1 MKKKKITFSEPNCR
15 FGCPHFKSVGSVLN
29 ETCYCMKKGKKG
41 RRLGKKDLKRRPPEW
56 CPRRLKTPVCR
67 IYGFKDE
74 MHEALELD
82 NRLNFEPD
90 KHDWY
95 FPSSHHYQLQSE
107 FPLGMTAEQ
116 FYNALQEEPV
126 ESVLN
131 GTPLKNG
138 ELIEIDDG
146 LASHFF
152 YCYSQ
157 STLLDPM
164 SGSGTSQAAA
174 QSLGVRSLLYDLN
187 PAPACG
193 IGGWDAL
200 RDEVDDSADLIF
212 LHPPYHNL
220 IPYSGNMWGTPH
232 KDDLSRCSSY
242 PEFVEKLNY
251 IVQKL
256 FMALRRD
263 GRLAILVGDIR
274 TKGSFYSMQ
283 HDLMRVGQMEAFIV
297 KGQYNCVSDTRSYKK
312 PFIPVVTEYLLLFHK
327 QDALFFPFAVR
338 RETTVDLRKED
349 IPGLTWHHLIRLTM
363 EELSGRAKLSDLGDR
378 LAAHPKAKKNPHF
391 RDRIRA
397 TAYEHPGQYISC
409 GNGFYALNYA
419 VA

>member
-1 MKKKKITFSEPNCR
+1 MLNRITMTGRLVADPELRRTQS
-15 FGCPHFKSVGSVLN
+15 GVSVTSFRIANDRDYGKGEEK
-29 ETCYCMKKGKKG
+29 ETDFFDVVAWRSTAEFICKYFTKG
-41 RRLGKKDLKRRPPEW
+41 RM
-56 CPRRLKTPVCR
+56 
-67 IYGFKDE
+67 I
-74 MHEALELD
+74 
-82 NRLNFEPD
+82 
-90 KHDWY
+90 
-95 FPSSHHYQLQSE
+95 
-107 FPLGMTAEQ
+107 
-116 FYNALQEEPV
+116 
-126 ESVLN
+126 SV
-131 GTPLKNG
+131 
-138 ELIEIDDG
+138 
-146 LASHFF
+146 
-152 YCYSQ
+152 
-157 STLLDPM
+157 
-164 SGSGTSQAAA
+164 
-174 QSLGVRSLLYDLN
+174 
-187 PAPACG
+187 
-193 IGGWDAL
+193 
-200 RDEVDDSADLIF
+200 
-212 LHPPYHNL
+212 
-220 IPYSGNMWGTPH
+220 
-232 KDDLSRCSSY
+232 
-242 PEFVEKLNY
+242 
-251 IVQKL
+251 
-256 FMALRRD
+256 D